1 MFWILYKNNYMLY
14 SNDVKITTLSLKK
27 GLLKYVKN

>member
-1 MFWILYKNNYMLY
+1 MLYKNNHMLY
-14 SNDVKITTLSLKK
+14 SNDEKITTLNLKK